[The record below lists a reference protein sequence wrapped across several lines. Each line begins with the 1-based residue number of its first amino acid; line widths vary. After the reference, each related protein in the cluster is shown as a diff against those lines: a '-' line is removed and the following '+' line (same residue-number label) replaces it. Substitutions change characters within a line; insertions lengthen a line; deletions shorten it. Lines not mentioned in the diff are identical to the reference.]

1 MCEASAYLCK
11 GEVEELVLQSV
22 DRVEPTEDGLLLENI
37 FGQRK
42 ILKARIKM
50 LALVDHKIILEQD

>member
-11 GEVEELVLQSV
+11 GEVEELVLHSV

-37 FGQRK
+37 FGQRR
-42 ILKARIKM
+42 ILKARIKQ
-50 LALVDHKIILEQD
+50 LALVDHKILLEQD

>member
-11 GEVEELVLQSV
+11 GEVEELILQSV

-42 ILKARIKM
+42 ILKARIKK
-50 LALVDHKIILEQD
+50 LALVDHKIILEQA